1 MKKLIVLLTL
11 VGFVLTS
18 CSTSISKKREI
29 VDHYLDTHTVYECKV
44 TSKLEDP
51 PNDSCTV
58 ISHQYYIIAKDVW
71 DAQRLFDPK
80 LQAVLETAIDPQ
92 VTWTEIPIAVIQLY

>member
-11 VGFVLTS
+11 VGFLLTA
-18 CSTSISKKREI
+18 CSPSISEKRGI
-29 VDHYLDTHTVYECKV
+29 VDRYFDTHIVYECKV
-44 TSKLEDP
+44 TSKLKYP

-80 LQAVLETAIDPQ
+80 LQAVLEAAIDPR
-92 VTWTEIPIAVIQLY
+92 VTWTEVPIAVIQPY